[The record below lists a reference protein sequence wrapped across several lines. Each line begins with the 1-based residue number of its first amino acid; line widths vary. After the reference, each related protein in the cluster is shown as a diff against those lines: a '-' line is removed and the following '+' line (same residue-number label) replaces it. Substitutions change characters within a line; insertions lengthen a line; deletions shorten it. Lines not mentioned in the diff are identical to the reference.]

1 MNAITVLENDH
12 RRVERLFQRFERTNN
27 PEQQRRIAD
36 ELVRELSVHAVIEE
50 QLVYPRLKQ
59 ALSNGG
65 AGPARSTHGAGHRH
79 EGRAR
84 GRDHAPTGERRIYL
98 SLEEH
103 HLAKVALAEIE
114 KLPAT
119 DDRLDGKV
127 RVLAENVRHHV
138 EEEERELLPTLERAL
153 KPQELEQLGD
163 VLQRARKLAPT
174 RPHPFAP
181 DEPPGNLVVGAA
193 ASAYDRARLALDRA
207 MAAGLGSMRRALRLG
222 TELAARART
231 SVGETARDAK
241 DVARSARDGAR
252 SAREEARSM
261 AHDAVNVA
269 RKSAAST

>member
-138 EEEERELLPTLERAL
+138 EEEERELLPKLKRAL
-153 KPQELEQLGD
+153 KPQELEELGD
-163 VLQRARKLAPT
+163 VLQRAKKLAPT

-181 DEPPGNLVVGAA
+181 DEPPGNLVAGAA
-193 ASAYDRARLALDRA
+193 ASAYDRARLALDRV
-207 MAAGLGSMRRALRLG
+207 MAAGRGSMRRALRLG
-222 TELAARART
+222 AELAARART

-252 SAREEARSM
+252 SARAEGRSKAR
-261 AHDAVNVA
+261 DAADVA
-269 RKSAAST
+269 REPGASP